1 MVAST
6 AIVSSELY
14 IVFIGTIVKHMFYCS
29 SCFFLNIVLIKKGG
43 QYPFMTTPVVIFQVL
58 PARHASVK
66 RMWF

>member
-14 IVFIGTIVKHMFYCS
+14 VVFIGTIVKHMFYCS
-29 SCFFLNIVLIKKGG
+29 SCFFEHRFNKKKGG
-43 QYPFMTTPVVIFQVL
+43 QYPFMTTPVVISQVL